1 MKKRPRAKKHSP
13 SQKYSHTHQRLPTKA
28 RSSHDSK
35 EPSFKQGYFKLQ
47 QNNGNYDNTSCLRK
61 DAFAS
66 LESLF
71 DLKKPLNLHYVFP
84 LAFHCKQK
92 SVETS
97 TATKSEPYVET
108 LFLQTFSPRT
118 NLKPLVSQAYAKY
131 DKVTVEQNAINQI
144 KANQEKVLSLEVPKL
159 VELQQNR
166 SVNIAENKMSN
177 SIMQEEEDKKA
188 VDDTIVGERSTM
200 EAEKKKEYERDDEN
214 TDKNSTVRGEKSDDK
229 DEIKENQTDDK
240 DKVEGNKEDKV
251 EGDIDE
257 KNDDTDNGK
266 IQEEIKED
274 IKARDDLLEKPQLY
288 PTPLDVQAMEDQ
300 VTKSKQLVKPIV
312 SSPLLTDDIIIEL
325 KVMNERCI
333 LLTDEIQQLKREVS
347 ELLEKPELT
356 DEDTQTIKDKQDV
369 LTAKVAELEQL
380 TQKFQKAREE
390 VERLDEMEQVDK
402 KEVEPFEGILQ
413 DHFEIPQIQYP
424 EDKLPRVIVCGY
436 TDVLPKL
443 VVADTERKERE
454 KCFEKLT
461 GKLTESLT
469 MQEKLVKENA
479 QLEGGKYKLE
489 EALLEKDTAL
499 ESLQRKV
506 CGLQAEMRI
515 IVKENV
521 ELSRQLA
528 ILNQLAMRPTYCY
541 TCPGVTPSPPSTSPA
556 LSSRPPHANV
566 QLQDD
571 TYYRCKCCFL
581 SPFTDTLSTTTE
593 TACNSPRLTG
603 GGSPTEDRCPA
614 DSNDLQNVE
623 MCSRGLTTVKP
634 LLPRGTCPA
643 ELQDKLTTYG
653 TTTKQLEQQLGSM
666 ETEVRNMQMEL
677 ANVQRERQQLE
688 QQRKLLKCTGPC
700 APCACCPPPISTCAT
715 ATPGLA
721 SKVPAVSTMPLA
733 QMTTQAAPPMYTGSC
748 TNTITQ
754 LRDLREQY
762 ARLQD
767 DYKSKLCE
775 VSCMRTEAEKLK
787 QDTRDAK
794 EERERME
801 IKLIDVQER
810 LKFLEAEKAKFEG
823 HKEHLIEQEQALMVA
838 KQRFREAQDEL
849 EELRSL
855 IQDQAAQLEDYRNKY
870 LQAQQQVEE
879 QRRQLDLMEM
889 DNARMNENVTLE
901 IGRVKNQFQEKLAEL
916 APLPDILK
924 QMQMKMQEAQQM
936 RLVAERSCEDLSREL
951 LGYKEKIQTLQNQL
965 DVLRT
970 EYQTLQDERGLGSGK
985 SEEMERKCGE
995 LRHENERMKN
1005 ALARFEEHEA
1015 QLQKR
1020 IDEKMHD
1027 NTQLSSML
1035 EQIRE
1040 DSARQVARTK
1050 ERCETMRRSMQ
1061 GQIAEM
1067 ERQLAQC
1074 RATARAAQRD
1084 RDEIRQKMQSQI
1096 TNLNEAFKHAQGRI
1110 KSLQGHVNYLKT
1122 SYSNIFLGQGETPT
1136 SALPVDD
1143 SCDCNY

>member
-1 MKKRPRAKKHSP
+1 MAENKIPDSEVQEEEEKKATIEDTIVDEGS
-13 SQKYSHTHQRLPTKA
+13 A
-28 RSSHDSK
+28 AI
-35 EPSFKQGYFKLQ
+35 E
-47 QNNGNYDNTSCLRK
+47 
-61 DAFAS
+61 
-66 LESLF
+66 
-71 DLKKPLNLHYVFP
+71 DLKEHQIETKKKNNDEDEREDE
-84 LAFHCKQK
+84 AKDK
-92 SVETS
+92 DKNETTEDKTNDKDEVEKNKTDDKNEIEG
-97 TATKSEPYVET
+97 TKTDDKNKIEGIKIDEIKIKEDKADDKIENNDEVTKSE
-108 LFLQTFSPRT
+108 
-118 NLKPLVSQAYAKY
+118 
-131 DKVTVEQNAINQI
+131 
-144 KANQEKVLSLEVPKL
+144 
-159 VELQQNR
+159 
-166 SVNIAENKMSN
+166 
-177 SIMQEEEDKKA
+177 
-188 VDDTIVGERSTM
+188 
-200 EAEKKKEYERDDEN
+200 
-214 TDKNSTVRGEKSDDK
+214 
-229 DEIKENQTDDK
+229 EI
-240 DKVEGNKEDKV
+240 
-251 EGDIDE
+251 
-257 KNDDTDNGK
+257 
-266 IQEEIKED
+266 
-274 IKARDDLLEKPQLY
+274 
-288 PTPLDVQAMEDQ
+288 
-300 VTKSKQLVKPIV
+300 VKPIINALV
-312 SSPLLTDDIIIEL
+312 KTDDIIIEV
-325 KVMNERCI
+325 KVMNERFI
-333 LLTDEIQQLKREVS
+333 MLTDEVKQLKREVF
-347 ELLEKPELT
+347 ELSEKPELT
-356 DEDTQTIKDKQDV
+356 EEDKLAFQEKQNI
-369 LTAKVAELEQL
+369 LTSKVAELEQL
-380 TQKFQKAREE
+380 TQKIQKAREK
-390 VERLDEMEQVDK
+390 VERLRKVE
-402 KEVEPFEGILQ
+402 KETEIRKRDIEPFKKILEE
-413 DHFEIPQIQYP
+413 DHFEIPQMQYP
-424 EDKLPRVIVCGY
+424 EDKLPRIIVCGY

-443 VVADTERKERE
+443 VVADTERKGKE

-499 ESLQRKV
+499 ESLQKKV
-506 CGLQAEMRI
+506 CSLQAEMRI
-515 IVKENV
+515 IVKENM

-528 ILNQLAMRPTYCY
+528 TLNQLVIRPTCCY
-541 TCPGVTPSPPSTSPA
+541 TCPGVTPSPPSTSPT
-556 LSSRPPHANV
+556 LSSRPHVNAQPR
-566 QLQDD
+566 DD
-571 TYYRCKCCFL
+571 IYCRCKCCL
-581 SPFTDTLSTTTE
+581 RSSYTDTLSPTTE

-603 GGSPTEDRCPA
+603 GGSPTEERYLA

-623 MCSRGLTTVKP
+623 MCSRGPVVVKP

-643 ELQDKLTTYG
+643 ELEDKLATYG
-653 TTTKQLEQQLGSM
+653 NSTKQLEQQLGSM

-700 APCACCPPPISTCAT
+700 APCACCPPLTSTCMT
-715 ATPGLA
+715 PTPGLPLMGI
-721 SKVPAVSTMPLA
+721 SKVPAVSVQIPTIA
-733 QMTTQAAPPMYTGSC
+733 QAAPLMCSGSC
-748 TNTITQ
+748 TNATMGTNTCVQQ

-767 DYKSKLCE
+767 DYKNKLCE
-775 VSCMRTEAEKLK
+775 VSCMRTEAEKFK
-787 QDTRDAK
+787 QDLRDVK
-794 EERERME
+794 EKKERIE

-810 LKFLEAEKAKFEG
+810 LKFLETEKRKFEG

-951 LGYKEKIQTLQNQL
+951 LGCKDKIQTLQNQL

-970 EYQTLQDERGLGSGK
+970 EHQTLQDERGLGSGK
-985 SEEMERKCGE
+985 SEEMEKKCGE

-1005 ALARFEEHEA
+1005 TLARFEEHEA

-1020 IDEKMHD
+1020 IDEKMHE

-1096 TNLNEAFKHAQGRI
+1096 NNLNEAFKHAQGRM

-1122 SYSNIFLGQGETPT
+1122 SYSNIFLGQGEAPT
-1136 SALPVDD
+1136 SALPIDD

>member
-1 MKKRPRAKKHSP
+1 MAENEIP
-13 SQKYSHTHQRLPTKA
+13 
-28 RSSHDSK
+28 DSEVQAEEEK
-35 EPSFKQGYFKLQ
+35 EATVG
-47 QNNGNYDNTSCLRK
+47 DTIV
-61 DAFAS
+61 DE
-66 LESLF
+66 ESAAIE
-71 DLKKPLNLHYVFP
+71 DLKEQQIETKEDDEAQDKDKN
-84 LAFHCKQK
+84 KTTGDK
-92 SVETS
+92 TNDEDEVEKNEIGDEDKIEEIKIDEIREDKADDEIES
-97 TATKSEPYVET
+97 IEEVTKSEE
-108 LFLQTFSPRT
+108 
-118 NLKPLVSQAYAKY
+118 
-131 DKVTVEQNAINQI
+131 
-144 KANQEKVLSLEVPKL
+144 
-159 VELQQNR
+159 
-166 SVNIAENKMSN
+166 SVK
-177 SIMQEEEDKKA
+177 SI
-188 VDDTIVGERSTM
+188 
-200 EAEKKKEYERDDEN
+200 
-214 TDKNSTVRGEKSDDK
+214 
-229 DEIKENQTDDK
+229 EIS
-240 DKVEGNKEDKV
+240 
-251 EGDIDE
+251 
-257 KNDDTDNGK
+257 
-266 IQEEIKED
+266 
-274 IKARDDLLEKPQLY
+274 AP
-288 PTPLDVQAMEDQ
+288 
-300 VTKSKQLVKPIV
+300 VK
-312 SSPLLTDDIIIEL
+312 TDDIIIEV
-325 KVMNERCI
+325 KVMNERFI
-333 LLTDEIQQLKREVS
+333 LLTDEVKQLKCEVF
-347 ELLEKPELT
+347 ELSEKPELT
-356 DEDTQTIKDKQDV
+356 EEDKLAFQEKQDI
-369 LTAKVAELEQL
+369 LTSKVAELEEL
-380 TQKFQKAREE
+380 TQKIQKAREE
-390 VERLDEMEQVDK
+390 VERLRKVEEETEIK
-402 KEVEPFEGILQ
+402 KRDIEPFKKILEE
-413 DHFEIPQIQYP
+413 DYFEIPQIQYP

-443 VVADTERKERE
+443 VVADTERKGRE

-499 ESLQRKV
+499 ESLQKKV

-515 IVKENV
+515 IVKENM

-528 ILNQLAMRPTYCY
+528 TLNQLVIRPTCCY
-541 TCPGVTPSPPSTSPA
+541 TCPGITAPSSPSTSPT
-556 LSSRPPHANV
+556 LSSRPHVSAQPRDN
-566 QLQDD
+566 
-571 TYYRCKCCFL
+571 RCKCCLRSPYTNTL
-581 SPFTDTLSTTTE
+581 SPTTE
-593 TACNSPRLTG
+593 SACNSPRLTG
-603 GGSPTEDRCPA
+603 GGSPTEERYLA

-623 MCSRGLTTVKP
+623 MCCRGPAVVKS

-643 ELQDKLTTYG
+643 ELEDKLTTYG
-653 TTTKQLEQQLGSM
+653 NSTKQLEQQLGSM

-700 APCACCPPPISTCAT
+700 ASCACCPPPTSTSV
-715 ATPGLA
+715 TPTSGLPLMGI
-721 SKVPAVSTMPLA
+721 SKVSVMSAMPLT
-733 QMTTQAAPPMYTGSC
+733 QTTTQAAPLMCTGSC
-748 TNTITQ
+748 TNAAMGPSSVQQ
-754 LRDLREQY
+754 LSDLREQY

-775 VSCMRTEAEKLK
+775 VSCMRTEAEKFK
-787 QDTRDAK
+787 QDLRDAK
-794 EERERME
+794 EEKERME

-810 LKFLEAEKAKFEG
+810 LKFLEIEKGKFEG

-855 IQDQAAQLEDYRNKY
+855 IQDQSAQLEDYRNKY

-951 LGYKEKIQTLQNQL
+951 LGCKDKIQTLHNQL

-970 EYQTLQDERGLGSGK
+970 EHQALQDERGLGSDK
-985 SEEMERKCGE
+985 SEELEKKLGE

-1005 ALARFEEHEA
+1005 TLARFEEHET

-1020 IDEKMHD
+1020 IDEKMHE

-1096 TNLNEAFKHAQGRI
+1096 NNLNEAFKHAQGRI

>member
-1 MKKRPRAKKHSP
+1 MAENNIPDNEVEEEEEKEARVEDTIVDEESAAIEDLKEQQIETEKKNIDEDEREDEAKDKDRNEI
-13 SQKYSHTHQRLPTKA
+13 T
-28 RSSHDSK
+28 
-35 EPSFKQGYFKLQ
+35 E
-47 QNNGNYDNTSCLRK
+47 DNTNDK
-61 DAFAS
+61 D
-66 LESLF
+66 E
-71 DLKKPLNLHYVFP
+71 
-84 LAFHCKQK
+84 
-92 SVETS
+92 
-97 TATKSEPYVET
+97 
-108 LFLQTFSPRT
+108 
-118 NLKPLVSQAYAKY
+118 
-131 DKVTVEQNAINQI
+131 VEQN
-144 KANQEKVLSLEVPKL
+144 KTD
-159 VELQQNR
+159 
-166 SVNIAENKMSN
+166 
-177 SIMQEEEDKKA
+177 EDK
-188 VDDTIVGERSTM
+188 I
-200 EAEKKKEYERDDEN
+200 DEIEEGI
-214 TDKNSTVRGEKSDDK
+214 KI
-229 DEIKENQTDDK
+229 DEIKEDKADD
-240 DKVEGNKEDKV
+240 EIEYN
-251 EGDIDE
+251 DE
-257 KNDDTDNGK
+257 
-266 IQEEIKED
+266 
-274 IKARDDLLEKPQLY
+274 
-288 PTPLDVQAMEDQ
+288 
-300 VTKSKQLVKPIV
+300 VTKSEEFVKPTI
-312 SSPLLTDDIIIEL
+312 SEPIKTDDIIIEV
-325 KVMNERCI
+325 KIMNERFI
-333 LLTDEIQQLKREVS
+333 LLTDEVKQLKHEVF
-347 ELLEKPELT
+347 ELSEKPELT
-356 DEDTQTIKDKQDV
+356 EEDKLAFQEKQNI
-369 LTAKVAELEQL
+369 LTSKVAELEQL
-380 TQKFQKAREE
+380 TQEIQKAREE
-390 VERLDEMEQVDK
+390 VERLRKVEKEIEIK
-402 KEVEPFEGILQ
+402 KRDIEPFKKILEE
-413 DHFEIPQIQYP
+413 DYFEIPQIQYP
-424 EDKLPRVIVCGY
+424 ED
-436 TDVLPKL
+436 
-443 VVADTERKERE
+443 
-454 KCFEKLT
+454 
-461 GKLTESLT
+461 
-469 MQEKLVKENA
+469 
-479 QLEGGKYKLE
+479 KYKLE

-499 ESLQRKV
+499 ESLQKKV

-515 IVKENV
+515 IVKENM

-528 ILNQLAMRPTYCY
+528 TLNQLVIRPTCCY
-541 TCPGVTPSPPSTSPA
+541 TYPGVTPSSPSTSPT
-556 LSSRPPHANV
+556 LSSRPHVSA
-566 QLQDD
+566 QSRDD
-571 TYYRCKCCFL
+571 VYYRCKCCL
-581 SPFTDTLSTTTE
+581 RSPYPDTLSPTTE

-603 GGSPTEDRCPA
+603 GGSPTEERYFA
-614 DSNDLQNVE
+614 DNNDLQNVE
-623 MCSRGLTTVKP
+623 MCSRGPAVK

-643 ELQDKLTTYG
+643 ELETYG
-653 TTTKQLEQQLGSM
+653 SSTKQLEQQLGSM

-688 QQRKLLKCTGPC
+688 QQRKLLKCTGSY
-700 APCACCPPPISTCAT
+700 APCACCPPPTSTCM
-715 ATPGLA
+715 TPTSGLPLMGI
-721 SKVPAVSTMPLA
+721 SKVSAMSAMPLT
-733 QMTTQAAPPMYTGSC
+733 QTTQAAPLMCTGSC
-748 TNTITQ
+748 TNATMGTSTCVQQ

-775 VSCMRTEAEKLK
+775 VSCMRTEAEKFK
-787 QDTRDAK
+787 QDLRDAK
-794 EERERME
+794 EEKERME

-810 LKFLEAEKAKFEG
+810 LKFLETEKGKFEG

-838 KQRFREAQDEL
+838 KQRFREAQEEL

-951 LGYKEKIQTLQNQL
+951 LGYKDKIQTLQNQL

-970 EYQTLQDERGLGSGK
+970 EHQTLQDERGLGSDK
-985 SEEMERKCGE
+985 SEEMEKKCGE

-1005 ALARFEEHEA
+1005 TLARFEEHET

-1020 IDEKMHD
+1020 VDEKMHE

-1096 TNLNEAFKHAQGRI
+1096 NNLNEAFKHAQGRI

-1122 SYSNIFLGQGETPT
+1122 SYSNIFLGQGEAPT

>member
-1 MKKRPRAKKHSP
+1 MAENEIP
-13 SQKYSHTHQRLPTKA
+13 
-28 RSSHDSK
+28 DSEVQAEEEK
-35 EPSFKQGYFKLQ
+35 EATVG
-47 QNNGNYDNTSCLRK
+47 DTIV
-61 DAFAS
+61 DE
-66 LESLF
+66 ESAAIE
-71 DLKKPLNLHYVFP
+71 DLKEQQIETKEDDEAQDKDKN
-84 LAFHCKQK
+84 KTTGDK
-92 SVETS
+92 TNDEDEVEKNEIGDEDKIEEIKIDEIREDKADDEIES
-97 TATKSEPYVET
+97 IGVEEVTKSEE
-108 LFLQTFSPRT
+108 
-118 NLKPLVSQAYAKY
+118 
-131 DKVTVEQNAINQI
+131 
-144 KANQEKVLSLEVPKL
+144 
-159 VELQQNR
+159 
-166 SVNIAENKMSN
+166 SVK
-177 SIMQEEEDKKA
+177 SI
-188 VDDTIVGERSTM
+188 
-200 EAEKKKEYERDDEN
+200 
-214 TDKNSTVRGEKSDDK
+214 
-229 DEIKENQTDDK
+229 EIS
-240 DKVEGNKEDKV
+240 
-251 EGDIDE
+251 
-257 KNDDTDNGK
+257 
-266 IQEEIKED
+266 
-274 IKARDDLLEKPQLY
+274 AP
-288 PTPLDVQAMEDQ
+288 
-300 VTKSKQLVKPIV
+300 VK
-312 SSPLLTDDIIIEL
+312 TDDIIIEV
-325 KVMNERCI
+325 KVMNERFI
-333 LLTDEIQQLKREVS
+333 LLTDEVKQLKCEVF
-347 ELLEKPELT
+347 ELSEKPELT
-356 DEDTQTIKDKQDV
+356 EEDKLAFQEKQDI
-369 LTAKVAELEQL
+369 LTSKVAELEEL
-380 TQKFQKAREE
+380 TQKIQKAREE
-390 VERLDEMEQVDK
+390 VERLRKVEEETEIK
-402 KEVEPFEGILQ
+402 KRDIEPFKKILEE
-413 DHFEIPQIQYP
+413 DYFEIPQIQYP

-443 VVADTERKERE
+443 VVADTERKGRE

-499 ESLQRKV
+499 ESLQKKV

-515 IVKENV
+515 IVKENM

-528 ILNQLAMRPTYCY
+528 TLNQLVIRPTCCY
-541 TCPGVTPSPPSTSPA
+541 TCPGITAPSSPSTSPT
-556 LSSRPPHANV
+556 LSSRPHVSAQPRDN
-566 QLQDD
+566 
-571 TYYRCKCCFL
+571 RCKCCLRSPYTNTL
-581 SPFTDTLSTTTE
+581 SPTTE
-593 TACNSPRLTG
+593 SACNSPRLTG
-603 GGSPTEDRCPA
+603 GGSPTEERYLA

-623 MCSRGLTTVKP
+623 MCCRGPAVVKS

-643 ELQDKLTTYG
+643 ELEDKLTTYG
-653 TTTKQLEQQLGSM
+653 NSTKQLEQQLGSM

-700 APCACCPPPISTCAT
+700 ASCACCPPPTSTSV
-715 ATPGLA
+715 TPTSGLPLMGI
-721 SKVPAVSTMPLA
+721 SKVSVMSAMPLT
-733 QMTTQAAPPMYTGSC
+733 QTTTQAAPLMCTGSC
-748 TNTITQ
+748 TNAAMGPSSVQQ
-754 LRDLREQY
+754 LSDLREQY

-775 VSCMRTEAEKLK
+775 VSCMRTEAEKFK
-787 QDTRDAK
+787 QDLRDAK
-794 EERERME
+794 EEKERME

-810 LKFLEAEKAKFEG
+810 LKFLEIEKGKFEG

-855 IQDQAAQLEDYRNKY
+855 IQDQSAQLEDYRNKY

-951 LGYKEKIQTLQNQL
+951 LGCKDKIQTLHNQL

-970 EYQTLQDERGLGSGK
+970 EHQALQDERGLGSDK
-985 SEEMERKCGE
+985 SEELEKKLGE

-1005 ALARFEEHEA
+1005 TLARFEEHET

-1020 IDEKMHD
+1020 IDEKMHE

-1096 TNLNEAFKHAQGRI
+1096 NNLNEAFKHAQGRI

>member
-1 MKKRPRAKKHSP
+1 MQKRRPHAKNSL
-13 SQKYSHTHQRLPTKA
+13 QNYSHTHERFPTKA
-28 RSSHDSK
+28 KSIHNSKGRSL
-35 EPSFKQGYFKLQ
+35 KQSYSKLQ
-47 QNNGNYDNTSCLRK
+47 RNDEHCDNTSCLKK
-61 DAFAS
+61 DAFGS

-71 DLKKPLNLHYVFP
+71 NLKKPLNLSDAFP
-84 LAFHCKQK
+84 FAFHYHKQK
-92 SVETS
+92 LIKTS
-97 TATKSEPYVET
+97 NATKSEPFVKA
-108 LFLQTFSPRT
+108 LFLQSFSSQT
-118 NLKPLVSQAYAKY
+118 NLEPFVFKTYEKHDRV
-131 DKVTVEQNAINQI
+131 KVKQNTNNQI
-144 KANQEKVLSLEVPKL
+144 KKNIENEFLLEVSNS
-159 VELQQNR
+159 VELQLNDLIHYQQNR
-166 SVNIAENKMSN
+166 SVNMAENKIPDN
-177 SIMQEEEDKKA
+177 EVQEEEEKEA
-188 VDDTIVGERSTM
+188 RVEDTIVDEESAAIEDLKEQQIET
-200 EAEKKKEYERDDEN
+200 KKENNDEDEREDEAKDKDGNEITEDKTNNPQNKTDDEVEQN
-214 TDKNSTVRGEKSDDK
+214 K
-229 DEIKENQTDDK
+229 TDDK
-240 DKVEGNKEDKV
+240 DK
-251 EGDIDE
+251 IDE
-257 KNDDTDNGK
+257 IEEEIK
-266 IQEEIKED
+266 IDEIKED
-274 IKARDDLLEKPQLY
+274 KADDKIEYNVNFKNV
-288 PTPLDVQAMEDQ
+288 DK
-300 VTKSKQLVKPIV
+300 VTKSVESVKPTISEPV
-312 SSPLLTDDIIIEL
+312 KTDDIIIEV
-325 KVMNERCI
+325 KIMNERFI
-333 LLTDEIQQLKREVS
+333 LLTDEVKQLKHEVF
-347 ELLEKPELT
+347 ELSEKPELT
-356 DEDTQTIKDKQDV
+356 EEDKLAFQEKQNI
-369 LTAKVAELEQL
+369 LTSK
-380 TQKFQKAREE
+380 
-390 VERLDEMEQVDK
+390 
-402 KEVEPFEGILQ
+402 
-413 DHFEIPQIQYP
+413 IPQIQYP
-424 EDKLPRVIVCGY
+424 EDAASQSRYSQLYILIRLPRVIVCGY

-443 VVADTERKERE
+443 VVADTERKGRE

-499 ESLQRKV
+499 ESLQKKV

-515 IVKENV
+515 IVKENM

-528 ILNQLAMRPTYCY
+528 TLNQLVIRPTCCY
-541 TCPGVTPSPPSTSPA
+541 TYPGVTPSSPSTSPT
-556 LSSRPPHANV
+556 LSSRPHVSA
-566 QLQDD
+566 QSRDD
-571 TYYRCKCCFL
+571 VYYRCKCCL
-581 SPFTDTLSTTTE
+581 RSPYPDTLSPTTE

-603 GGSPTEDRCPA
+603 GGSPTEERYLA
-614 DSNDLQNVE
+614 DNNDLQNVE
-623 MCSRGLTTVKP
+623 MCSRGPAIK

-643 ELQDKLTTYG
+643 ELETYDNS
-653 TTTKQLEQQLGSM
+653 TKQLEQQLGSM

-688 QQRKLLKCTGPC
+688 QQRKLLKCTGSY
-700 APCACCPPPISTCAT
+700 APCACCPPPTSTCV
-715 ATPGLA
+715 TPTSGIPLMGI
-721 SKVPAVSTMPLA
+721 SKVPAMSAMPLT
-733 QMTTQAAPPMYTGSC
+733 QTTQAAPLMCTGSC
-748 TNTITQ
+748 TNATMGTCVQQ

-775 VSCMRTEAEKLK
+775 VSCMRTEAEKFK
-787 QDTRDAK
+787 QDLRDAK
-794 EERERME
+794 EEKERME

-810 LKFLEAEKAKFEG
+810 LKFLETEKGKFEG

-901 IGRVKNQFQEKLAEL
+901 IGRVKKLAEL

-951 LGYKEKIQTLQNQL
+951 LGYKDKIQTLQNQL

-970 EYQTLQDERGLGSGK
+970 EHQTLQDERGLGSDK
-985 SEEMERKCGE
+985 SEEMEKKCGE

-1005 ALARFEEHEA
+1005 TLARFEEHEA

-1020 IDEKMHD
+1020 IDEKMHE

-1096 TNLNEAFKHAQGRI
+1096 NNLNEAFKHAQGRI

-1122 SYSNIFLGQGETPT
+1122 SYSNIFLGQGEAPT

>member
-1 MKKRPRAKKHSP
+1 MQCFEGKNMKKRRPRAKNSL
-13 SQKYSHTHQRLPTKA
+13 QNYSYTHERFPTKA
-28 RSSHDSK
+28 KSIHDSK
-35 EPSFKQGYFKLQ
+35 GRSFKQSYSKLQ
-47 QNNGNYDNTSCLRK
+47 RNDEYCDNTSCLKK
-61 DAFAS
+61 DAFGS

-71 DLKKPLNLHYVFP
+71 DVKKPLNLSDVFP
-84 LAFHCKQK
+84 FALHYHQQK
-92 SVETS
+92 LIKTS
-97 TATKSEPYVET
+97 NATKSEPFVKA
-108 LFLQTFSPRT
+108 LFLQSFSSQT
-118 NLKPLVSQAYAKY
+118 NIEPFVSKAYEKH
-131 DKVTVEQNAINQI
+131 DRVKVEQNTNNQI
-144 KANQEKVLSLEVPKL
+144 KKNIENEFLLEVSKS
-159 VELQQNR
+159 VELQLNDLIHYQQNR
-166 SVNIAENKMSN
+166 SVNMAENEIPDSEV
-177 SIMQEEEDKKA
+177 QAEEEKEA
-188 VDDTIVGERSTM
+188 TVGDTIVDEESAAI
-200 EAEKKKEYERDDEN
+200 EDLKEQQIETKEDDEA
-214 TDKNSTVRGEKSDDK
+214 
-229 DEIKENQTDDK
+229 QDK
-240 DKVEGNKEDKV
+240 DKNKTTGDKTNDEDEVEKNEIGDEDK
-251 EGDIDE
+251 I
-257 KNDDTDNGK
+257 
-266 IQEEIKED
+266 EEIKIDEIRED
-274 IKARDDLLEKPQLY
+274 KADDEIESIG
-288 PTPLDVQAMEDQ
+288 VEE
-300 VTKSKQLVKPIV
+300 VTKSEESVKSIEISAPV
-312 SSPLLTDDIIIEL
+312 KTDDIIIEV
-325 KVMNERCI
+325 KVMNERFI
-333 LLTDEIQQLKREVS
+333 LLTDEVKQLKCEVF
-347 ELLEKPELT
+347 ELSEKPELT
-356 DEDTQTIKDKQDV
+356 EEDKLAFQEKQDI
-369 LTAKVAELEQL
+369 LTSKVAELEEL
-380 TQKFQKAREE
+380 TQKIQKAREE
-390 VERLDEMEQVDK
+390 VERLRKVEEETEIK
-402 KEVEPFEGILQ
+402 KRDIEPFKKILEE
-413 DHFEIPQIQYP
+413 DYFEIPQIQYP

-443 VVADTERKERE
+443 VVADTERKGRE

-499 ESLQRKV
+499 ESLQKKV

-515 IVKENV
+515 IVKENM

-528 ILNQLAMRPTYCY
+528 TLNQLVIRPTCCY
-541 TCPGVTPSPPSTSPA
+541 TCPGITAPSSPSTSPT
-556 LSSRPPHANV
+556 LSSRPHVSAQPRDN
-566 QLQDD
+566 
-571 TYYRCKCCFL
+571 RCKCCLRSPYTNTL
-581 SPFTDTLSTTTE
+581 SPTTE
-593 TACNSPRLTG
+593 SACNSPRLTG
-603 GGSPTEDRCPA
+603 GGSPTEERYLA

-623 MCSRGLTTVKP
+623 MCCRGPAVVKS

-643 ELQDKLTTYG
+643 ELEDKLTTYG
-653 TTTKQLEQQLGSM
+653 NSTKQLEQQLGSM

-700 APCACCPPPISTCAT
+700 ASCACCPPPTSTSV
-715 ATPGLA
+715 TPTSGLPLMGI
-721 SKVPAVSTMPLA
+721 SKVSVMSAMPLT
-733 QMTTQAAPPMYTGSC
+733 QTTTQAAPLMCTGSC
-748 TNTITQ
+748 TNAAMGPSSVQQ
-754 LRDLREQY
+754 LSDLREQY

-775 VSCMRTEAEKLK
+775 VSCMRTEAEKFK
-787 QDTRDAK
+787 QDLRDAK
-794 EERERME
+794 EEKERME

-810 LKFLEAEKAKFEG
+810 LKFLEIEKGKFEG

-855 IQDQAAQLEDYRNKY
+855 IQDQSAQLEDYRNKY

-951 LGYKEKIQTLQNQL
+951 LGCKDKIQTLHNQL

-970 EYQTLQDERGLGSGK
+970 EHQALQDERGLGSDK
-985 SEEMERKCGE
+985 SEELEKKLGE

-1005 ALARFEEHEA
+1005 TLARFEEHET

-1020 IDEKMHD
+1020 IDEKMHE

-1096 TNLNEAFKHAQGRI
+1096 NNLNEAFKHAQGRI

>member
-1 MKKRPRAKKHSP
+1 MKKRRPRAKRSLQNYPHL
-13 SQKYSHTHQRLPTKA
+13 HERFPTKA
-28 RSSHDSK
+28 KSIHDSK
-35 EPSFKQGYFKLQ
+35 GRSFKQSYSKLQ
-47 QNNGNYDNTSCLRK
+47 QNDKYCDSTSCLTK
-61 DAFAS
+61 DAFGS

-71 DLKKPLNLHYVFP
+71 DLRKPLNLRDVFP
-84 LAFHCKQK
+84 LAFHYYHKQK
-92 SVETS
+92 LIETS
-97 TATKSEPYVET
+97 SATKSEPFVKA
-108 LFLQTFSPRT
+108 LFLQSFSSQT
-118 NLKPLVSQAYAKY
+118 NLEPVTFKAYGRH
-131 DKVTVEQNAINQI
+131 DKVKVEQNTNNQT
-144 KANQEKVLSLEVPKL
+144 KKNKENKFLFEVSKSVGL
-159 VELQQNR
+159 QLNDSIHYQQNHL
-166 SVNIAENKMSN
+166 VNMAEDKVPDNEV
-177 SIMQEEEDKKA
+177 QEEEEKEPA
-188 VDDTIVGERSTM
+188 IVDEGSAAAIEDLKEDQIET
-200 EAEKKKEYERDDEN
+200 KKKTNDDKQE
-214 TDKNSTVRGEKSDDK
+214 DKADDK
-229 DEIKENQTDDK
+229 DKNETIGDRTDDK
-240 DKVEGNKEDKV
+240 DKVEKSNTENKNENEETKTDNRNKNEEIKINEIKDKEDKA
-251 EGDIDE
+251 
-257 KNDDTDNGK
+257 DNK
-266 IQEEIKED
+266 
-274 IKARDDLLEKPQLY
+274 
-288 PTPLDVQAMEDQ
+288 MEDNDEE
-300 VTKSKQLVKPIV
+300 TKPEELVKPV
-312 SSPLLTDDIIIEL
+312 KTDDIIIEV
-325 KVMNERCI
+325 KVMNERFI
-333 LLTDEIQQLKREVS
+333 LLTDEVKQFKREIF
-347 ELLEKPELT
+347 ELSEKPELT
-356 DEDTQTIKDKQDV
+356 EEDKQAFQEKQDI
-369 LTAKVAELEQL
+369 LTSKVAELEQL
-380 TQKFQKAREE
+380 TQKIQKAREE
-390 VERLDEMEQVDK
+390 VERLRKVE
-402 KEVEPFEGILQ
+402 KETEIQ
-413 DHFEIPQIQYP
+413 KRDIPQIQYP

-443 VVADTERKERE
+443 VVADTERKGRE

-499 ESLQRKV
+499 ESLQKKV

-515 IVKENV
+515 IVKENM
-521 ELSRQLA
+521 ELSHQLA
-528 ILNQLAMRPTYCY
+528 TLNQLVIRPTCCY
-541 TCPGVTPSPPSTSPA
+541 TCPGVAQSPPSTSPT
-556 LSSRPPHANV
+556 LSSRPHVSAQPR
-566 QLQDD
+566 DD
-571 TYYRCKCCFL
+571 VYCKCCL
-581 SPFTDTLSTTTE
+581 RSPYTDTLSPTTE

-603 GGSPTEDRCPA
+603 GGSPTEERYFV

-623 MCSRGLTTVKP
+623 MCSRNPAVVKP

-643 ELQDKLTTYG
+643 ELEDKLATYG
-653 TTTKQLEQQLGSM
+653 NSTKQLEQQLGSM

-700 APCACCPPPISTCAT
+700 ATCACCPPPTSTCV
-715 ATPGLA
+715 TPTSGLPLMGI
-721 SKVPAVSTMPLA
+721 SKT
-733 QMTTQAAPPMYTGSC
+733 TTQAAPLMCTGSC
-748 TNTITQ
+748 TNAAMGTSISVQQQ

-767 DYKSKLCE
+767 DYKSKLYE
-775 VSCMRTEAEKLK
+775 VSYMRTEAEKFK
-787 QDTRDAK
+787 QDLRDAK
-794 EERERME
+794 EEKERME

-810 LKFLEAEKAKFEG
+810 LKILEAEKGKFEG

-951 LGYKEKIQTLQNQL
+951 LGYKDKIQTLQNQF

-970 EYQTLQDERGLGSGK
+970 EHQTLQDERELS
-985 SEEMERKCGE
+985 SEEMEKKYGE

-1005 ALARFEEHEA
+1005 TLARFEEHEA

-1020 IDEKMHD
+1020 IDEKMHE

-1074 RATARAAQRD
+1074 RATACAAQRD

-1122 SYSNIFLGQGETPT
+1122 SYSNIFLGQGEAPT
-1136 SALPVDD
+1136 SALPIDD